1 MVALVAAMST
11 IGASCAQ
18 GAKGALDDGVR
29 WASEAT
35 GTSQATLQ
43 GLVDARPALG
53 EALSSAEAG
62 EISRLIVQQWDS
74 VPVALICDQLSRN
87 PKKLDALV
95 GDLSMAPDAPGSHR
109 RGERRTDPEGLR
121 GATGSRWVV
130 SVLIQAHTHPN
141 DRP

>member
-35 GTSQATLQ
+35 GTAQATLQ

-74 VPVALICDQLSRN
+74 VPVALICDQLSKN
-87 PKKLDALV
+87 PKKPDALV
-95 GDLSMAPDAPGSHR
+95 GDLSMAPDAPVP
-109 RGERRTDPEGLR
+109 TDVVNAEQILKACAVQQALDGL
-121 GATGSRWVV
+121 S
-130 SVLIQAHTHPN
+130 QF
-141 DRP
+141 